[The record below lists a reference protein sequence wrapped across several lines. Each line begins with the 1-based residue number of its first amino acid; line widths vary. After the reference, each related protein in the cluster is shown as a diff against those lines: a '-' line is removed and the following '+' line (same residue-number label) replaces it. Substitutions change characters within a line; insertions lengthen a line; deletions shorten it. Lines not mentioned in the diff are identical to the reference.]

1 MGGKSYNILECESN
15 YFGNMKINNEENQG
29 HLSIMEKEFY
39 LKEIAVDN
47 LNQKDEDYLVIGDFL
62 KENIK
67 SYSIGFGIINKEN
80 KEVISSKQIDL
91 TSNENMA
98 IFIYNCTLDM
108 SSILGKRI
116 FLKNKKNEI
125 IWVGKIRCIPS
136 KCLKFIKHEFGECY
150 ICDRVVNKNTIEN
163 KDGVAIAT
171 LEGND
176 KIFSVL
182 NIKYH
187 EKINLEKE
195 KIDNSIT
202 EKENIVSTELKQYIG
217 NKGEELT
224 VKIIKDIIDKKP
236 VSIRNVKKVDNSLD
250 KYVKIIISREET
262 EITINQSNDI
272 VTIINCG
279 KGVIELEKILMYA
292 ISE

>member
-1 MGGKSYNILECESN
+1 
-15 YFGNMKINNEENQG
+15 MKINREENQG
-29 HLSIMEKEFY
+29 NLSIIEKEFY

-47 LNQKDEDYLVIGDFL
+47 LDSKDEDYLVIGDFL

-67 SYSIGFGIINKEN
+67 SYNIGFGIIDKDSRE
-80 KEVISSKQIDL
+80 ITPSKKLDL
-91 TSNENMA
+91 TSNENIA

-136 KCLKFIKHEFGECY
+136 KCLKFTNHEVGECY

-163 KDGVAIAT
+163 KEDVAIAT

-182 NIKYH
+182 NIKCNGKADS
-187 EKINLEKE
+187 EKKFKE
-195 KIDNSIT
+195 VDNSIA

-217 NKGEELT
+217 NRGEELIL
-224 VKIIKDIIDKKP
+224 KIIKDIITEKSVVVRNIKKF
-236 VSIRNVKKVDNSLD
+236 DNTLD
-250 KYVKIIISREET
+250 KYAKITISREET
-262 EITINQSNDI
+262 KITINQNNDTT
-272 VTIINCG
+272 TIISCG
-279 KGVIELEKILMYA
+279 RGIIDLEKILMYT
-292 ISE
+292 ISK

>member
-1 MGGKSYNILECESN
+1 
-15 YFGNMKINNEENQG
+15 MKINKEENQG
-29 HLSIMEKEFY
+29 NLSVVEKEFY

-47 LNQKDEDYLVIGDFL
+47 LDSKDEDYLVIGDFL

-67 SYSIGFGIINKEN
+67 SYNIGFGIIDKDSRE
-80 KEVISSKQIDL
+80 ITPSKKLDL
-91 TSNENMA
+91 TSNENIA

-116 FLKNKKNEI
+116 FLKNKKNEV

-136 KCLKFIKHEFGECY
+136 KCLKFTEHEVGECY

-163 KDGVAIAT
+163 KEDVAIAT

-182 NIKYH
+182 NIKCNGKADS
-187 EKINLEKE
+187 EKKFKE
-195 KIDNSIT
+195 VDNGIV

-217 NKGEELT
+217 NRGEELIL
-224 VKIIKDIIDKKP
+224 KIIKDIITEKSVVVRNIKKF
-236 VSIRNVKKVDNSLD
+236 DNTLD
-250 KYVKIIISREET
+250 KYAKITISREET
-262 EITINQSNDI
+262 EITINQNNDTT
-272 VTIINCG
+272 TIISCG
-279 KGVIELEKILMYA
+279 RGIIDLEKILMYT
-292 ISE
+292 ISK

>member
-67 SYSIGFGIINKEN
+67 SYNIGFGIIDKDSRE
-80 KEVISSKQIDL
+80 IAPSKKLDL
-91 TSNENMA
+91 TSNENIA

-136 KCLKFIKHEFGECY
+136 KCLKFTNHEVGECY
-150 ICDRVVNKNTIEN
+150 ICDRVVNKDTIEN
-163 KDGVAIAT
+163 KEDVAIAT

-182 NIKYH
+182 NIKCNGKVNS
-187 EKINLEKE
+187 EKV
-195 KIDNSIT
+195 DNRIV

-217 NKGEELT
+217 NRGEGLIL
-224 VKIIKDIIDKKP
+224 KIIKDIITEKSVVVRNIKK
-236 VSIRNVKKVDNSLD
+236 IDDTLD
-250 KYVKIIISREET
+250 KYAKITISREET
-262 EITINQSNDI
+262 EITINQNNDTT
-272 VTIINCG
+272 TIISCG
-279 KGVIELEKILMYA
+279 RGIIDLEKILMYT
-292 ISE
+292 ISK